1 MQICIFFQ
9 NSESKVVN
17 QNHKVWSIFLNGYLY
32 NSVCKR
38 KDFFFTFEHRWQA
51 EFLSVEKND
60 TNFRKDDKGTFLF
73 SL

>member
-1 MQICIFFQ
+1 MKIIDRLQAVPQVGGQFSWMAIYTT
-9 NSESKVVN
+9 V
-17 QNHKVWSIFLNGYLY
+17 
-32 NSVCKR
+32 SVKGR
-38 KDFFFTFEHRWQA
+38 IFFTFEQRWQA